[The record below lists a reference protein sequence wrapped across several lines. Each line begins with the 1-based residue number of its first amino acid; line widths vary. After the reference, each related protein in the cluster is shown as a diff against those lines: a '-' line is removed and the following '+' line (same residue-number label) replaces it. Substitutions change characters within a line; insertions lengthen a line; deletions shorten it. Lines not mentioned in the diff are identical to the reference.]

1 MSTFDPAWANED
13 PAAKTKQNHL
23 YDVNQKFGRVCVC
36 VCVCVCV
43 LVCILENITSGERVF
58 SRCFSLARCWY
69 YSFFEKHCCDYN
81 KADFSKKEKINHP
94 GFPTIRKWLGKGRR
108 FVESLL
114 CTKLY
119 LCYLIII
126 ILTIFAGENSSLSWT
141 SLQPIS
147 IMNCRR

>member
-13 PAAKTKQNHL
+13 HTCCAAKTKQNHL
-23 YDVNQKFGRVCVC
+23 YDVNQNFECVC
-36 VCVCVCV
+36 VCM

-69 YSFFEKHCCDYN
+69 YSIFEKHCCDYN

-94 GFPTIRKWLGKGRR
+94 GFPTIRKGLGKGRR

-114 CTKLY
+114 CKKIY

-126 ILTIFAGENSSLSWT
+126 ILTIFAGENSSLPWT

-147 IMNCRR
+147 IMNCRC